1 MTNLSEI
8 AVEHYLENKKLI
20 IRVFAP
26 SQYTDEQLHETAVE
40 WTMEDI
46 RSDIMDLLE
55 EYSDHIAI

>member
-8 AVEHYLENKKLI
+8 AVEQYLENKRLI
-20 IRVFAP
+20 ISVFAP
-26 SQYTDEQLHETAVE
+26 NQYTDEQLHETAVE

-46 RSDIMDLLE
+46 VSDIMELLE